1 MSDKKFPS
9 TQGNLADKPKAA
21 PSVAQP
27 AQPGKN
33 PATAAPAT
41 PQPDKKPA
49 GAAPK
54 Q

>member
-9 TQGNLADKPKAA
+9 TQGNLADKPKAT

-27 AQPGKN
+27 GKE
-33 PATAAPAT
+33 PVTAAPAT
-41 PQPDKKPA
+41 PQPDKKPD